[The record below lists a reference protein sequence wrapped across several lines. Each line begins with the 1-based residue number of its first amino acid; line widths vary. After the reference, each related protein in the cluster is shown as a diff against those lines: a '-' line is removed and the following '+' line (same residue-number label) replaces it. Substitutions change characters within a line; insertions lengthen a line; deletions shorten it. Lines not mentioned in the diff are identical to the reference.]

1 VAIYPDLTLVTD
13 DESVAEALIQP
24 ATGRLRPGQTNEI
37 GSEDPVARLLFEGR
51 EEQDGPV
58 PDAYR
63 FALEVRTEPGME
75 TFAAWLV
82 AKLADRTVMLRL
94 DDDGVET
101 REAAIVEWLEDRW
114 RAD

>member
-1 VAIYPDLTLVTD
+1 VAIYPDLTVVTD
-13 DESVAEALIQP
+13 DERVPEALIQP
-24 ATGRLRPGQTNEI
+24 ATGRLQPGQTNEI
-37 GSEDPVARLLFEGR
+37 GSEDPVARLLYEGK
-51 EEQDGPV
+51 EKQDGPV

-94 DDDGVET
+94 NDDGVET
-101 REAAIVEWLEDRW
+101 REDAIVAWLEDCW
-114 RAD
+114 RTD